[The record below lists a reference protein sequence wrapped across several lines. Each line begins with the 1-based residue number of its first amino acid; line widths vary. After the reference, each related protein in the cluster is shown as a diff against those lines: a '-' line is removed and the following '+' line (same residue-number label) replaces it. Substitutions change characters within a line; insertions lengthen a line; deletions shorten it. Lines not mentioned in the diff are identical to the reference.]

1 MGHIRLGRLPKTRP
15 WRSVVALL
23 ADSSAPAS
31 EVAAS
36 VSIAARSQL
45 GVLAR
50 DRGAAYCFFVLVR
63 IAQAARQDELES
75 ELRRLGAPGGSLD
88 SPVLLARAISRLVE
102 EGIRVHGDRT
112 PVTRMAEL
120 ALRETLN
127 RNLIARSQSLFGS
140 GQEEIQAAARRLGG
154 QAGFAEAARGFFADL
169 TARVVRFVV
178 DKEVSNHVGP
188 GRRLAAPADVAGF
201 HEALGRYCFEASKIV
216 EAYAGGWFSKKKWE
230 TSDNI
235 SQGDVTRFAAYA
247 FQKLQAELREGAA

>member
-15 WRSVVALL
+15 WRGVVALL
-23 ADSSAPAS
+23 AEPSTPAS
-31 EVAAS
+31 EIAAS
-36 VSIAARSQL
+36 VSLAARAQL
-45 GVLAR
+45 DQLAR
-50 DRGAAYCFFVLVR
+50 DRGTAYCFFVLVR
-63 IAQAARQDELES
+63 IAQAARQGKLDS
-75 ELRRLGAPGGSLD
+75 ELRRLGAPRGSLD
-88 SPVLLARAISRLVE
+88 SPLLLARAISQLVE
-102 EGIRVHGDRT
+102 EGMRVRGNRT
-112 PVTRMAEL
+112 PVSRMAEL
-120 ALRETLN
+120 ALRDTLN
-127 RNLIARSQSLFGS
+127 KNLIARSQTLFGS
-140 GQEEIQAAARRLGG
+140 GQEEIQAAARKLGG

-188 GRRLAAPADVAGF
+188 GRRLAAPGDVADF

-230 TSDNI
+230 TGDDI